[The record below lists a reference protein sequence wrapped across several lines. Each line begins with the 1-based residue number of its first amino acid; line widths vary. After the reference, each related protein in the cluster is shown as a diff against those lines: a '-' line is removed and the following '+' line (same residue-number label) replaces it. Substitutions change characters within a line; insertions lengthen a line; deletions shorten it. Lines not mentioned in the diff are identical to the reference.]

1 MRFGPSP
8 SFFMSFGINFL
19 LSFRICF
26 QILSGHDIW
35 ANVSDS
41 VTSCQSQSPSA
52 IDFVWQPLE
61 DLLESG
67 GELSKITLLRSHIYA
82 LQLSLLT

>member
-1 MRFGPSP
+1 MVKIFGR
-8 SFFMSFGINFL
+8 MSVIL
-19 LSFRICF
+19 LPVVN
-26 QILSGHDIW
+26 LSRHLRLI
-35 ANVSDS
+35 
-41 VTSCQSQSPSA
+41 
-52 IDFVWQPLE
+52 FVWQPLE